1 MSQKSNGVQ
10 ARFLFDFRYVKKY
23 LTVNVMAGSKGS
35 KYYDIFL
42 DFSIDLKH
50 KEDGNPILTE
60 EHFELLLNV
69 GEVGSLMAAAEKMKI
84 SYRKAWELV
93 RQSEKT
99 LAFQLIE
106 KHRGGKDGGNSVLTA
121 EGARLIE
128 AYKELRVEFDASVK
142 RIVKDF
148 FKKINE

>member
-1 MSQKSNGVQ
+1 
-10 ARFLFDFRYVKKY
+10 
-23 LTVNVMAGSKGS
+23 MAGPKGS

-50 KEDGNPILTE
+50 KEGGHPILTE
-60 EHFELLLNV
+60 EHFELLLHI
-69 GEVGSLMAAAEKMKI
+69 GDLGSLVASAEKMSI

-99 LAFQLIE
+99 LGFQLIE
-106 KHRGGKDGGNSVLTA
+106 KHRGGKDGGNSILTP
-121 EGARLIE
+121 EGKKLID
-128 AYKELRVEFDASVK
+128 AYRELRTEFDASVK

-148 FKKINE
+148 FQKINN